1 MCHYDCMKS
10 TKKYIIFAYE
20 TTKAMIK
27 DEYTL
32 IQEIKAGSEESY
44 RISYDKCVSLLE
56 QWGCQ

>member
-56 QWGCQ
+56 Q